1 MNNPK
6 LRFKEFASDWKID
19 NLSDLSSIIDGDR
32 GKNYPKEKDFFDDE
46 FCLFL
51 NAGNVTKLGFD
62 FKNKLFITKEKDQSL
77 RNGKLERND
86 IVLTTRGTVG
96 NVVLYNSDIPFDN
109 IRINSGMVIVRNKNK
124 IIPEY
129 LYSYMKSPMFESQVN
144 KTNFGSAQPQL
155 TIKGLAKFKVSYPEE
170 KEQIKVSNF
179 LSLLDKKIELQSK
192 KIEDLKLFKKGLSN
206 KIFSTLDVVKEEKLG
221 NICNIT
227 TGKLDANAMV
237 ENGQYRFYTCAKDYY
252 YIDKYAF
259 DTEALLISGNG
270 AYVGYIHYYKGKFN
284 AYQRTYV
291 LDQFTENIQYIK
303 VYLDEF
309 LSKRIN
315 SEKKEGN
322 TPYIVLST
330 LSDMMIKLTN
340 PKDEKKVINT
350 FNNIKNKIDKEE
362 LKLNKL
368 IELKKGL
375 MQNMF
380 V

>member
-179 LSLLDKKIELQSK
+179 LSLLDKKIELQSR
-192 KIEDLKLFKKGLSN
+192 KIEDLKLFK
-206 KIFSTLDVVKEEKLG
+206 
-221 NICNIT
+221 
-227 TGKLDANAMV
+227 
-237 ENGQYRFYTCAKDYY
+237 
-252 YIDKYAF
+252 
-259 DTEALLISGNG
+259 
-270 AYVGYIHYYKGKFN
+270 
-284 AYQRTYV
+284 
-291 LDQFTENIQYIK
+291 
-303 VYLDEF
+303 
-309 LSKRIN
+309 
-315 SEKKEGN
+315 
-322 TPYIVLST
+322 
-330 LSDMMIKLTN
+330 
-340 PKDEKKVINT
+340 
-350 FNNIKNKIDKEE
+350 
-362 LKLNKL
+362 
-368 IELKKGL
+368 
-375 MQNMF
+375 
-380 V
+380 